1 MAAEILQRR
10 PASTADYELAFN
22 LERIDLVAEIPGQEA
37 LLALGRNRV
46 GPQDGLYILDD
57 GGTYRVYLQERGIEM
72 QAVAG
77 AGFEE
82 AREAVIDRLI
92 MVQGLPLQPAG

>member
-10 PASTADYELAFN
+10 PASAADYALAFN
-22 LERIDLVAEIPGQEA
+22 LERIDLIAEIPGPEA
-37 LLALGRNRV
+37 LLALDRNRV

-57 GGTYRVYLQERGIEM
+57 GGTYRVYIQERGIEM
-72 QAVAG
+72 HAVGG

-92 MVQGLPLQPAG
+92 MGQGLPLQPAG